1 MKKFFVFALFCIF
14 LSGCASS
21 DNNNYGSYSETRL
34 GENVFRV
41 FFKGNESAD
50 KEQTNDFNMLRC
62 AEIALE
68 NGYAFFVVVSTE
80 NFSEVSSRSISA
92 GSKEKVVSYSDGPNV
107 KQAVVTNIIP
117 GETYCDTSFGDIN
130 TIECFHKKPKGRKL
144 VFEAAFIINS
154 ITNKYKLK

>member
-1 MKKFFVFALFCIF
+1 MKNFFVFTLFCIF

-21 DNNNYGSYSETRL
+21 DNNNYGSHSETRL

-41 FFKGNESAD
+41 FFKGNEQAG

-62 AEIALE
+62 AEVTME
-68 NGYAFFVVVSTE
+68 NGYGFFVVVSTE

-92 GSKEKVVSYSDGPNV
+92 RSKEKVVSYNDGPNV
-107 KQAVVTNIIP
+107 KHAVVTNIIP

-130 TIECFHKKPKGRKL
+130 TIECFHKKPKGRGL
-144 VFEAAFIINS
+144 VFEAAFVVNS
-154 ITNKYKLK
+154 IKAKYKLK